1 MRKPV
6 IIALVGG
13 VGIAAAVA
21 GVLALSSS
29 DGALRQAPQQVAAQ
43 PDAAQFQPTATAGER
58 PTRHEEFADWA
69 VICSE
74 ETGPASCAI
83 VQNHVRGETR
93 QRLFRV
99 QLQRLSQES
108 VSAVLITPLQVH
120 LRQGIV
126 LQVDDIEPVQ
136 ITYSG
141 CRPEHCQATA
151 QLSNDFIGM
160 LLRAQTSR
168 AAYRTADGQTVTVNI
183 SVDGLA
189 DALAALERGARQ

>member
-1 MRKPV
+1 MKKPL
-6 IIALVGG
+6 IMAIAGG
-13 VGIAAAVA
+13 AAIAVAVA
-21 GVLALSSS
+21 GVVALSVS
-29 DGALRQAPQQVAAQ
+29 DGARREAPQQVTTQLAAEQ
-43 PDAAQFQPTATAGER
+43 FRPAATPGER
-58 PTRHEEFADWA
+58 PTTREEFADW
-69 VICSE
+69 VLICGDE
-74 ETGPASCAI
+74 AGPANCAI
-83 VQNHVRGETR
+83 VQNHVFGETR
-93 QRLFRV
+93 QNLFRV

-151 QLSNDFIGM
+151 QLSNDFVGM

-168 AAYRTADGQTVTVNI
+168 AAYRTADGQTVTINI